1 MPTKPNVLLINTD
14 HWSSPLLGAAGH
26 PCILTPTLDTF
37 CKNGVRFTNAYSEH
51 PFCIPARRTLM
62 TGASARAHGDR
73 VFSPTMLMPDH
84 LPTMAQTFRDAG
96 YQAYAVG
103 KIHVYPQRDRI
114 GFDDVILDDEGRS
127 IYNVADDYDIYL
139 GDIGHTGRQFDHG
152 MGNNQYTYRA
162 WHLPEATHPTNWT
175 TRMMA
180 RMIKRRDPRRPA
192 FWYLSYR
199 HPHPPLVP
207 LQAYLD
213 VYRDIPIDEPFVG
226 EWARDRGEL
235 PYNAQ
240 ATQSRGDLYGAGA
253 IIDARRAFYAL
264 CTHIEHQI
272 RIIIG
277 TLREES
283 LTNDT
288 IICFTSDHGDMLG
301 NHGMWAKRVFYEYSA
316 GIPMILVG
324 LPDDA
329 RVGNNRVDDRLVG
342 LQDVMPT
349 LLDLCGIEVPET
361 VEGLSMVGDVKREFL
376 FGEAGEDAHSSRM
389 VHDGRHKLIYY
400 PVGHYFQLFDLRE
413 DPHEMVD
420 LFSDHAYADVLS
432 RLTEVL
438 EGQMYGS
445 DEKWLEDGK
454 LVGEP
459 ARRFTPGP
467 DRTLSA
473 MRGDQWPFPPA
484 TEEGFLEWFPEVKGE
499 EEEEEG

>member
-1 MPTKPNVLLINTD
+1 MRTKPNVLLINTD

-213 VYRDIPIDEPFVG
+213 VYREIPIDEPFVG
-226 EWARDRGEL
+226 EWARDARRTPLQRAGHPVARRPLWRGGGYRRAPGVLRAVHPHRAPDTHHHRHPARGEPHQRHHHL
-235 PYNAQ
+235 LHLGPRRHAGQ
-240 ATQSRGDLYGAGA
+240 RTACGPSASSTSTPPESR
-253 IIDARRAFYAL
+253 
-264 CTHIEHQI
+264 
-272 RIIIG
+272 
-277 TLREES
+277 
-283 LTNDT
+283 
-288 IICFTSDHGDMLG
+288 
-301 NHGMWAKRVFYEYSA
+301 
-316 GIPMILVG
+316 
-324 LPDDA
+324 
-329 RVGNNRVDDRLVG
+329 
-342 LQDVMPT
+342 
-349 LLDLCGIEVPET
+349 
-361 VEGLSMVGDVKREFL
+361 
-376 FGEAGEDAHSSRM
+376 
-389 VHDGRHKLIYY
+389 
-400 PVGHYFQLFDLRE
+400 
-413 DPHEMVD
+413 
-420 LFSDHAYADVLS
+420 
-432 RLTEVL
+432 
-438 EGQMYGS
+438 
-445 DEKWLEDGK
+445 
-454 LVGEP
+454 
-459 ARRFTPGP
+459 
-467 DRTLSA
+467 
-473 MRGDQWPFPPA
+473 
-484 TEEGFLEWFPEVKGE
+484 
-499 EEEEEG
+499 